1 MQIELFFPE
10 FFRLKT
16 LWLKLLNEEK
26 AYFNKNTVVKGIYG
40 SFPNMKWN
48 GGRLCLADNS
58 PSYEEIEETFRVY
71 KELGINLTLCL
82 TNMALKEEHYSDEYC
97 NKICEIASK
106 YEASCNI
113 VDNNFGKYL
122 ENKFPKLKQNKSI
135 IANYTKDAVEYNNYI
150 VVNSKYNHD
159 FNYLSNL
166 DYRDRVVL
174 HVTETCSL
182 TCPRAPHYYAVSL
195 TQLAGTQCDYNSPN
209 CIYTEV
215 TQIKVKD
222 VQKYLDIG
230 INKFKFDDRDLC
242 DIHRTLYNCCAWLI
256 KPKYVETV
264 FNKYLT
270 FFNEN
275 IKSETNTNLDGYNI

>member
-10 FFRLKT
+10 FFGLKS
-16 LWLKLLNEEK
+16 LWLKLLDEEK
-26 AYFNKNTVVKGIYG
+26 TYFNKNTVVKGIYG

-48 GGRLCLADNS
+48 GGRVCLADSS

-71 KELGINLTLCL
+71 KERDVNLTLCL

-106 YEASCNI
+106 YNASCNI

-122 ENKFPKLKQNKSI
+122 ESKFPKLKQNKSI
-135 IANYTKDAVEYNNYI
+135 IANYTKDTVDYNNYI

-159 FNYLSNL
+159 FEYLSSL
-166 DYRDRVVL
+166 EYKDRVVL

-195 TQLAGTQCDYNSPN
+195 AQLAGKQCDYDSPN
-209 CIYTEV
+209 CIYTEI
-215 TQIKVKD
+215 TQIKPKD

-230 INKFKFDDRDLC
+230 INKFKFDDRDLG
-242 DIHRTLYNCCAWLI
+242 DIYRTLYKCCEWLIQPEYVEIIFKKYLKYFNKNI
-256 KPKYVETV
+256 KPKLSH
-264 FNKYLT
+264 KQGGSL
-270 FFNEN
+270 
-275 IKSETNTNLDGYNI
+275 